1 MKITISII
9 LLSLAAPMV
18 GAAQRAWT
26 MDRCVSYALKHAT
39 EVRRQNIE
47 QRQKRVDYRT
57 ALLDF
62 LPQVSAQIGGQY
74 SWGRNIDPETNTYNN
89 VTTFNNNYSLS
100 ASMPLFDGG
109 LTWNAL
115 RKARLAKN
123 SSATAV
129 QKARDDKAIDVMRKF
144 VEAVYAVKS
153 IGLMQAKLD
162 DSQALLQKTCRLY
175 ELGEKSRPDVVQ
187 MESQVAEDDYNL
199 LHQRNTARL
208 ALLSLKSAMNYPASD
223 TLTLDTAL
231 TAEPAVMPRRE
242 AVDFTAIAPKPDVAI
257 AEADAAAA
265 RLDWKMQRATLLP
278 SLYLGAG
285 VSTSYYKNLS
295 SGMAAD
301 GFRAQMRNNLGEYVY
316 LTLSIP
322 IFSPGSW
329 RSVKHAKTDYHLALL
344 DVEDARRKLEDDA
357 RQAVTD
363 YEGYAAEV
371 RQMRRKSASDSLAY
385 RLSYRKYEEGM
396 LSTFD
401 LHEASQAYL
410 ESSLTLLQL
419 QMMAAI
425 KLRLVNYYINN
436 TPLWDVQ

>member
-1 MKITISII
+1 
-9 LLSLAAPMV
+9 MV

-162 DSQALLQKTCRLY
+162 DSQALLQKTRRLY

-436 TPLWDVQ
+436 TPLWTSD

>member
-1 MKITISII
+1 
-9 LLSLAAPMV
+9 MV

-115 RKARLAKN
+115 RKARLTKN

-129 QKARDDKAIDVMRKF
+129 QKALDDKAIDVMRKF

-162 DSQALLQKTCRLY
+162 DSQALLQKTRRLY

-231 TAEPAVMPRRE
+231 TAEAAAVPRRE
-242 AVDFTAIAPKPDVAI
+242 AVDFTAIETGRRNSRSRRCCGPPRLEDAARHAAAVTLSRRRRVYELLQEPVKRHGRRRLPG
-257 AEADAAAA
+257 ADAQQS
-265 RLDWKMQRATLLP
+265 RRVCLP
-278 SLYLGAG
+278 YFVNS
-285 VSTSYYKNLS
+285 
-295 SGMAAD
+295 D
-301 GFRAQMRNNLGEYVY
+301 I
-316 LTLSIP
+316 LT
-322 IFSPGSW
+322 
-329 RSVKHAKTDYHLALL
+329 
-344 DVEDARRKLEDDA
+344 
-357 RQAVTD
+357 
-363 YEGYAAEV
+363 
-371 RQMRRKSASDSLAY
+371 
-385 RLSYRKYEEGM
+385 
-396 LSTFD
+396 
-401 LHEASQAYL
+401 
-410 ESSLTLLQL
+410 
-419 QMMAAI
+419 
-425 KLRLVNYYINN
+425 RLVA
-436 TPLWDVQ
+436 QR

>member
-1 MKITISII
+1 
-9 LLSLAAPMV
+9 MV

-47 QRQKRVDYRT
+47 QRQKRVDYST

-162 DSQALLQKTCRLY
+162 DSQALLQKTRRLY

-322 IFSPGSW
+322 IFSPASW
-329 RSVKHAKTDYHLALL
+329 RSVKRAKTDYHLALL

-410 ESSLTLLQL
+410 ESRLTLLQL
-419 QMMAAI
+419 QMMATI

-436 TPLWDVQ
+436 TPLWTSD

>member
-1 MKITISII
+1 
-9 LLSLAAPMV
+9 MV

-162 DSQALLQKTCRLY
+162 DSQALLQKTRRLY

-223 TLTLDTAL
+223 MLTLDTAL
-231 TAEPAVMPRRE
+231 TAEPAVMLRRE

-278 SLYLGAG
+278 
-285 VSTSYYKNLS
+285 
-295 SGMAAD
+295 
-301 GFRAQMRNNLGEYVY
+301 
-316 LTLSIP
+316 
-322 IFSPGSW
+322 
-329 RSVKHAKTDYHLALL
+329 
-344 DVEDARRKLEDDA
+344 
-357 RQAVTD
+357 
-363 YEGYAAEV
+363 
-371 RQMRRKSASDSLAY
+371 
-385 RLSYRKYEEGM
+385 
-396 LSTFD
+396 
-401 LHEASQAYL
+401 
-410 ESSLTLLQL
+410 
-419 QMMAAI
+419 
-425 KLRLVNYYINN
+425 
-436 TPLWDVQ
+436 

>member
-1 MKITISII
+1 
-9 LLSLAAPMV
+9 MV

-62 LPQVSAQIGGQY
+62 LPKVSAQIGGQY

-162 DSQALLQKTCRLY
+162 DSQALLQKTRRLY

-231 TAEPAVMPRRE
+231 TAEPAVMLRRE

-329 RSVKHAKTDYHLALL
+329 RSVKRAKTDYHLALL

-419 QMMAAI
+419 QMMAAT

-436 TPLWDVQ
+436 TPLWTSD

>member
-1 MKITISII
+1 
-9 LLSLAAPMV
+9 MV

-162 DSQALLQKTCRLY
+162 DSQALLQKTRRLY

-231 TAEPAVMPRRE
+231 TAEPAVMLRRE

-436 TPLWDVQ
+436 TPLWTSD

>member
-1 MKITISII
+1 
-9 LLSLAAPMV
+9 MV

-162 DSQALLQKTCRLY
+162 DSQALLQKTRRLY

-187 MESQVAEDDYNL
+187 MDSQVAEDDYNL

-208 ALLSLKSAMNYPASD
+208 ALLSLKSAMNYPSSD

-231 TAEPAVMPRRE
+231 TAEAAAVPRRE

-329 RSVKHAKTDYHLALL
+329 RNVKRAKTDYHLALL

-436 TPLWDVQ
+436 TPLWTSD